1 MNNGAIS
8 IYIDRKRKNSK
19 PINIPARKPSVWV
32 PNKKVDRCFECN
44 AEFGY
49 LIRKHHCRSCGR
61 IFCYDCAKWYCKNN
75 DYITQP
81 TPPEKSYLDLTQY
94 MEDNTKIRVCKSCN
108 DIVNVTNTYE
118 KHIVFFSNLPI
129 NISQLVYLR
138 TVSKKWCKII
148 NYIISVFR
156 NIQYK
161 ISCQKISKIEKTLLW
176 NHRYEFKE
184 HYTLIVKCITS
195 NNDKS
200 KEDIEKLINYYKNPK
215 VKKHSCRKLL
225 CKSQCKM
232 HCTSE
237 NVLELGFNTDLRKH
251 RSVEKYLV
259 EKLTSKIQDN
269 LLMPWLVELSKKNLQ
284 FGMDLAYK
292 CTMDLNL
299 FYSFYFETKYYLNS
313 FDRNENLRMMMDKIL
328 TLVPNDWISDIRKTD
343 EFIKFIELL
352 VQKNKEDRYELVCN
366 WFKQNGSVRM
376 PWNAERLCSDID
388 LLGIKNLNSAS
399 KPWIVP
405 LITESHKYHGKKKR
419 YILVKNEDLRKD
431 KLTMYVSKW
440 LKKIGGEEIIV
451 NTYNVLPYR
460 YNYGWIEILDDTITL
475 YDVIDVRKTTLLNYI
490 MDLNPTGTINDMR
503 QTFIKSCVSSCVLCY
518 ILGVG
523 DRHTENILIN
533 KWGDLIHID
542 FSYLLG
548 EDPKHVDVEMKIT
561 NDMLEALGGKGSAN
575 FVKFKKICG
584 RIYKKI
590 RKRSGLWYILL
601 SYLSFVEPPIHPYYN
616 NNKLIKNYVIDKL
629 IPGEF
634 DEECSL
640 QISNI
645 VENSS
650 NPSYIETLSDFT
662 HNMSNKVK
670 QYYSTMFAMD

>member
-1 MNNGAIS
+1 MDGAIS
-8 IYIDRKRKNSK
+8 IYIDRKRSNSN

-32 PNKKVDRCFECN
+32 PNKKVNTCFDCG

-61 IFCYDCAKWYCKNN
+61 IFCYDCARWYCKDN
-75 DYITQP
+75 DYIPKP
-81 TPPEKSYLDLTQY
+81 TPPEKSFMDLTQY
-94 MEDNTKIRVCKSCN
+94 MEDKNKMRVCRTCN
-108 DIVNVTNTYE
+108 ESVNVSNVY
-118 KHIVFFSNLPI
+118 KDQVDIFINLPI
-129 NISQLVYLR
+129 KISQLVYLR

-148 NYIISVFR
+148 NYIISIYR

-161 ISCQKISKIEKTLLW
+161 ISCQKISKIEKKLLW
-176 NHRYEFKE
+176 NHRYEFKN
-184 HYTLIVKCITS
+184 HYTLITKCITA

-200 KEDIEKLINYYKNPK
+200 KEEMEDLINYYKST
-215 VKKHSCRKLL
+215 KKIFSCRELL
-225 CKSQCKM
+225 CKSACKQ

-237 NVLELGFNTDLRKH
+237 NVLEIGYNTNLSKFKC
-251 RSVEKYLV
+251 VEKYLV
-259 EKLTSKIQDN
+259 KILTKKLEDN
-269 LLMPWLVELSKKNLQ
+269 LLMPWLVELAKKNKQ

-292 CTMDLNL
+292 CIMDINL
-299 FYSFYFETKYYLNS
+299 FYSFYFETKYYLNT
-313 FDRNENLRMMMDKIL
+313 FDRNENLKLMMEKMI
-328 TLVPNDWISDIRKTD
+328 TLVPKDWLNEIRKTD

-352 VQKNKEDRYELVCN
+352 VSKQKIEMYELITN
-366 WFKQNGSVRM
+366 WFKQNGAVKM
-376 PWNAERLCSDID
+376 PWNPERTCVDID
-388 LLGIKNLNSAS
+388 LLGIKKLNSS
-399 KPWIVP
+399 SQPWIIP
-405 LITESHKYHGKKKR
+405 LLTECETTYGKKKQF
-419 YILVKNEDLRKD
+419 ILVKNEDLRKD

-440 LKKIGGEEIIV
+440 LKRICGDDIII

-460 YNYGWIEILDDTITL
+460 YNYGWIEILDNTITL
-475 YDVIDVRKTTLLNYI
+475 YDVIEVKQTTLLNYI
-490 MDLNPTGTINDMR
+490 MDLNPSETINVMR

-561 NDMLEALGGKGSAN
+561 NDMLEALGGKNSEN
-575 FVKFKKICG
+575 FIQFKKICE
-584 RIYKKI
+584 IVYKKI
-590 RKRSGLWYILL
+590 RKRSGLWYLLL
-601 SYLSFVEPPIHPYYN
+601 SYLSFIEPPIHPYYN
-616 NNKLIKNYVIDKL
+616 NMNLIKNYVIDKL

-650 NPSYIETLSDFT
+650 NSTYMEQLSDLS
-662 HNMSNKVK
+662 HKVSNKAK
-670 QYYSTMFAMD
+670 EFYNTMFTMD

>member
-1 MNNGAIS
+1 MDGAIS
-8 IYIDRKRKNSK
+8 IYIDRKRNNSN

-32 PNKKVDRCFECN
+32 PNKKVNTCFECG

-61 IFCYDCAKWYCKNN
+61 IFCYDCSKWYCKKNE
-75 DYITQP
+75 YITQP
-81 TPPEKSYLDLTQY
+81 TPPEKSYLDFTQY
-94 MEDNTKIRVCKSCN
+94 MEDKNMLRVCKSCN
-108 DIVNVTNTYE
+108 DSVNVTHEYE
-118 KHIVFFSNLPI
+118 KEIHIFLNLPI
-129 NISQLVYLR
+129 KISNLVYLR

-148 NYIISVFR
+148 NYIISVYR

-200 KEDIEKLINYYKNPK
+200 KEEIDKLIKYYKDPT
-215 VKKHSCRKLL
+215 KKKYTCRQLL
-225 CKSQCKM
+225 CKSACKN

-237 NVLELGFNTDLRKH
+237 NVLELGFNTDLIKH
-251 RSVEKYLV
+251 VCVEKYLV
-259 EKLTSKIQDN
+259 EKLTSKLQDN
-269 LLMPWLVELSKKNLQ
+269 LLMPWLVELSKKNYH

-292 CTMDLNL
+292 CTMDLNM

-313 FDRNENLRMMMDKIL
+313 FDSNENLKLMMEKIL
-328 TLVPNDWISDIRKTD
+328 TLVPNDWIADIRKTD

-352 VQKNKEDRYELVCN
+352 VTKNSSERCGLVHN
-366 WFKQNGSVRM
+366 WFTQNGSVRM
-376 PWNAERLCSDID
+376 PWNPERLCCDIE
-388 LLGIKNLNSAS
+388 LIGIKKLNSTS
-399 KPWIVP
+399 KPWIIP
-405 LITESHKYHGKKKR
+405 LITETYKYHGKTKR
-419 YILVKNEDLRKD
+419 YILVKREDLRKD

-440 LKKIGGEEIIV
+440 LKRICGDELIV

-460 YNYGWIEILDDTITL
+460 YNYGWIEILDNTITL
-475 YDVIDVRKTTLLNYI
+475 YDLIEVRQTTLLNYI
-490 MDLNPTGTINDMR
+490 MDLNPNETIQKMR
-503 QTFIKSCVSSCVLCY
+503 ETFIKSCVSSCVLCY

-561 NDMLEALGGKGSAN
+561 NDMVEALGGKQSAN
-575 FVKFKKICG
+575 FMRFKVICG
-584 RIYKKI
+584 KIYKKI

-601 SYLSFVEPPIHPYYN
+601 SYLSFIEPSIYPYYN
-616 NNKLIKNYVIDKL
+616 NNQLIKDYVIEKL

-650 NPSYIETLSDFT
+650 NPSYMETISDLS
-662 HNMSNKVK
+662 HKVSNRVK
-670 QYYSTMFAMD
+670 QFYNTMFTME

>member
-1 MNNGAIS
+1 MDGAIS
-8 IYIDRKRKNSK
+8 IYIDRKRSNSN

-32 PNKKVDRCFECN
+32 PNKKVNTCFDCG

-61 IFCYDCAKWYCKNN
+61 IFCYDCARWYCKDN
-75 DYITQP
+75 DYIPKP
-81 TPPEKSYLDLTQY
+81 TPPEKSFMDLTQY
-94 MEDNTKIRVCKSCN
+94 MEDKNKMRVCRTCN
-108 DIVNVTNTYE
+108 ESVNVSNVYKE
-118 KHIVFFSNLPI
+118 QVDIFINLPI
-129 NISQLVYLR
+129 KISQLVYLR

-148 NYIISVFR
+148 NYIISIYR

-161 ISCQKISKIEKTLLW
+161 ISCQKISKIEKKLLW
-176 NHRYEFKE
+176 NHRYEFKN
-184 HYTLIVKCITS
+184 HYTLITKCITA

-200 KEDIEKLINYYKNPK
+200 KEEMEDLINYYKST
-215 VKKHSCRKLL
+215 KKIYSCRELL
-225 CKSQCKM
+225 CKSACKQ

-237 NVLELGFNTDLRKH
+237 NVLEIGYNTNLSKLKC
-251 RSVEKYLV
+251 VEKYLV
-259 EKLTSKIQDN
+259 EILTKKLEDN
-269 LLMPWLVELSKKNLQ
+269 LLMPWLVELAKKNKQ

-292 CTMDLNL
+292 CIMDINL

-313 FDRNENLRMMMDKIL
+313 FDRNENLKLMMEKMI
-328 TLVPNDWISDIRKTD
+328 TLVPKDWLTEIRKTD

-352 VQKNKEDRYELVCN
+352 VSKEKHEMCELITN
-366 WFKQNGSVRM
+366 WFKQNGRVKM
-376 PWNAERLCSDID
+376 PWNPEKTCVDID
-388 LLGIKNLNSAS
+388 LLGIKKLNSS
-399 KPWIVP
+399 SQPWIIP
-405 LITESHKYHGKKKR
+405 LLTESESTYGKKKQ

-440 LKKIGGEEIIV
+440 LKRICGDDIII

-460 YNYGWIEILDDTITL
+460 YNYGWIEILDNTITL
-475 YDVIDVRKTTLLNYI
+475 YDVIEVKQTTLLNYI
-490 MDLNPTGTINDMR
+490 MDLNPSETINVMR

-561 NDMLEALGGKGSAN
+561 NDMLEALGGKKSEN
-575 FVKFKKICG
+575 FRQFKKICE
-584 RIYKKI
+584 IVYKKI
-590 RKRSGLWYILL
+590 RKRSGLWYLLL
-601 SYLSFVEPPIHPYYN
+601 SYLSFIEPPIHPYYN
-616 NNKLIKNYVIDKL
+616 NNNLIKNYVIDKL

-645 VENSS
+645 VESSS
-650 NPSYIETLSDFT
+650 NSTYMEQLSDLS
-662 HNMSNKVK
+662 HKVSNKAK
-670 QYYSTMFAMD
+670 ELYNTMFTMD

>member
-1 MNNGAIS
+1 MKNGTIS
-8 IYIDRKRKNSK
+8 MYIDRKRSNSL
-19 PINIPARKPSVWV
+19 PMNIPARKPSVWV
-32 PNKKVDRCFECN
+32 PNKKANICFDCQ

-75 DYITQP
+75 DYITTP
-81 TPPEKSYLDLTQY
+81 TPPEKSFIDFTQY
-94 MEDNTKIRVCKSCN
+94 IGDNTSIRVCNSCKKT
-108 DIVNVTNTYE
+108 VEVTNKYLKE
-118 KHIVFFSNLPI
+118 INIFLNLPI
-129 NISQLVYLR
+129 KISNLVYLR
-138 TVSKKWCKII
+138 TVSKKWCEII
-148 NYIISVFR
+148 NYIISVYR

-161 ISCQKISKIEKTLLW
+161 ISCQKISKIEKKILW
-176 NHRYEFKE
+176 NHRYEFKG
-184 HYTLIVKCITS
+184 HYTLIIKCITS
-195 NNDKS
+195 NNEKS
-200 KEDIEKLINYYKNPK
+200 KEDIDKLIKYYKDPT
-215 VKKHSCRKLL
+215 KKKYTCRQLL
-225 CKSQCKM
+225 CKSDCKK

-237 NVLELGFNTDLRKH
+237 NVLELGFNTDLTKH
-251 RSVEKYLV
+251 TSVEKYLV
-259 EKLTSKIQDN
+259 EKLTSKLEDN
-269 LLMPWLVELSKKNLQ
+269 LLMPWLVELSKKNAE

-299 FYSFYFETKYYLNS
+299 FYSFYFETKYYLNT
-313 FDRNENLRMMMDKIL
+313 FDRNANLKAMMKKIL

-352 VQKNKEDRYELVCN
+352 VKKNKDERYELVKN
-366 WFKQNGSVRM
+366 WFNQNGCVRM
-376 PWNAERLCSDID
+376 PWQPDILCCDID
-388 LLGIKNLNSAS
+388 VIGIKKLNSS
-399 KPWIVP
+399 SRPWVVP
-405 LITESHKYHGKKKR
+405 LITETHRYHGKKER

-440 LKKIGGEEIIV
+440 LKKICGEDIIV

-475 YDVIDVRKTTLLNYI
+475 YDVINIRQTTLLNYI
-490 MDLNPTGTINDMR
+490 MDLNPKKPIHYMR
-503 QTFIKSCVSSCVLCY
+503 ETFIKSCVSSCVLCY

-561 NDMLEALGGKGSAN
+561 NDMLVALGGKQSGN
-575 FVKFKKICG
+575 FIKFKDICG
-584 RIYKKI
+584 KMYKKI
-590 RKRSGLWYILL
+590 RKRSGLWYMLL
-601 SYLSFVEPPIHPYYN
+601 SYLSFIEPPIYPYYN
-616 NNKLIKNYVIDKL
+616 NNELIKNYVIDKL

-634 DEECSL
+634 DEECSS

-645 VENSS
+645 VEKSS
-650 NPSYIETLSDFT
+650 NPSYMEQLSDISHQFG
-662 HNMSNKVK
+662 NKVK
-670 QYYSTMFAMD
+670 NVYNSIFMT